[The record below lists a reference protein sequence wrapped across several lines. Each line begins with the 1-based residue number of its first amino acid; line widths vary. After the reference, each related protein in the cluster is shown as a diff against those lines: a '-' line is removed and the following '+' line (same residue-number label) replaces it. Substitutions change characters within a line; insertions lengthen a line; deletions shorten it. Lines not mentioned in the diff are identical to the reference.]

1 MSSKKENIAKV
12 REEFQKKRF
21 AAEEAA
27 DMRKAEINA
36 RIPETVMIDLEL
48 RSTAPKIMAAAAKS
62 GNTEAALAKIRE
74 ENERLRAKK
83 SALLIKHG
91 YPKDYTEIKYECDKC
106 GDTGFVGIDMCQCMR
121 RALTDAYLASS
132 GIGKRC
138 REQGFDNFSLDYY
151 DAQSRPIMEHAFNTL
166 ESFAKDFRTRRGENY
181 LLIGGTGLGKTHL
194 SSALA
199 RSVIENG
206 FDVTYSTIQDIMLIF
221 ERQRFGDGNVGDGS
235 CDDIFS
241 CDLLIIDDLGVELVN
256 QFTVSTLYS
265 IINSRINREL
275 STVISTNLTA
285 SELRAKYADRITSRI
300 FGEFTTL
307 VFRGTDIRAKKLL

>member
-1 MSSKKENIAKV
+1 MSSKKENIARV
-12 REEFQKKRF
+12 REEFQKKHF
-21 AAEEAA
+21 AAEQAA

-36 RIPETVMIDLEL
+36 KIPETVEIDRAL
-48 RSTAPKIMAAAAKS
+48 RSTAPKIMAAAVRS
-62 GNTEAALAKIRE
+62 GNTEAALAELRR
-74 ENERLRAKK
+74 ENERLRARK
-83 SALLIKHG
+83 AELLIKNG
-91 YPKDYTEIKYECDKC
+91 YPADYTEIKYECEKC
-106 GDTGFVGIDMCQCMR
+106 GDTGFVGINMCSCMK

-138 REQGFDNFSLDYY
+138 REQSFENFSLNYY
-151 DAQSRPIMEHAFNTL
+151 DGQNRSNMQHVATTL
-166 ESFAKDFRTRRGENY
+166 KDFADSFKSRKGENF

-199 RSVIENG
+199 GKVIESG
-206 FDVTYSTIQDIMLIF
+206 FDVIYGTIQDIMLLF

-241 CDLLIIDDLGVELVN
+241 SDLLIIDDLGVELN
-256 QFTVSTLYS
+256 SQFTVSTLYN
-265 IINSRINREL
+265 IINTRINREL

-285 SELRAKYADRITSRI
+285 AELRSKYSDRITSRI

-307 VFRGTDIRAKKLL
+307 VFRGTDVRAKKLL